1 MNLSGQLDATWAAG
15 SWHDRVA
22 LFAHRDV
29 DMTSVTGVDSAGL
42 ALLVTWAK
50 ADASPLRLQGSP
62 EQLSRLMMLYG
73 VESLFSLTSA
83 AEEVTTDATG
93 RD

>member
-1 MNLSGQLDATWAAG
+1 MNLSGQLDAAWAAAI
-15 SWHDRVA
+15 WRDRAA
-22 LFAHRDV
+22 LFAHREV
-29 DMTSVTGVDSAGL
+29 VMSAVTGVDSAGL

-50 ADASPLRLQGSP
+50 AEAQPLRLQGTP
-62 EQLSRLMMLYG
+62 KQLLRLMMLYG